1 MQKKSPC
8 NCDTARENLSKT
20 LWSVLP
26 TQNLKNIV
34 SVASQIENLIIE
46 KYNLETIQ
54 MFLNGLIMKGSQNSL
69 KSCLN

>member
-8 NCDTARENLSKT
+8 NCDTARENLRET

-26 TQNLKNIV
+26 TQNLRNIV

-46 KYNLETIQ
+46 KYNLEIIQ